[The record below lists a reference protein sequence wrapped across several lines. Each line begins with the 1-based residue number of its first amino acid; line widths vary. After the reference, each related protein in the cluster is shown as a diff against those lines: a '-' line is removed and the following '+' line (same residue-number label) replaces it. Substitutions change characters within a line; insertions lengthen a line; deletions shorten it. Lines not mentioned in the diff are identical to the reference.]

1 LSALDSLELQGSL
14 LIDFNVTASI
24 PPGVIN
30 QSSFGDVS
38 LSVLVNRFEAT
49 ASFGSSAFTL
59 NLPITLPGG
68 DGTIINFGL
77 TDSTFS
83 MDFFVRNANP
93 IDILELF
100 SGNQGNES
108 LNLEYGGTLDAY
120 LPLTVGIAD
129 VNIDVELTVHDSNL
143 FEPNPVVD
151 YAIDLCD
158 VTASMMDLF
167 EQLKAQIVGVIEA
180 PFGDLAVTVDI
191 DKITDPLV
199 QKVDAALANFTSNM
213 NVAMSS
219 EDCGRRLQE
228 TTTSNIPSTQDSR
241 TLTAKIKDA
250 IKSVNEALENAGIE
264 LSAEVTPYFD
274 SSTLSV
280 GVSVSL
286 SATIEQTASDVLEL
300 VPEYVSSSTNSSEG
314 SPNSTSVSKM
324 GLGSSSDAPVIDL
337 DELLSC
343 TNLAAGLD
351 VTFGVE
357 LMLTEIQGVI
367 FNGQPLDQALQR
379 GIALRIDTWGAFAE
393 MIVDPIEL
401 GITLFGRDI
410 NIRDSHF
417 AIAAELRSRGKFRAT
432 IEDMIAG
439 GSSIDTSPLI
449 PKLTLPFSTEFV
461 FDIPATDQ
469 IVVSPIIAVESEDL
483 VTEGLSFDFDM
494 DISTFLN
501 NDIVGANTLTAVLQN
516 ATDFLGRIASLQ
528 PAFNAAGNTP
538 SALDGFFSIVNQ
550 LNDLGDGLL
559 TYIELVNETQ
569 NLIPTELRPVIKH
582 SKHLSRRGCKDA
594 SERFANFSYTQLNN
608 SQVLPEGV
616 TFANFSSCEYLPHL
630 QQLLYSTDELNE
642 TVTYET
648 FVIIPDE
655 LAATLEEQL
664 GNKTEFNGKFVS

>member
-1 LSALDSLELQGSL
+1 
-14 LIDFNVTASI
+14 
-24 PPGVIN
+24 
-30 QSSFGDVS
+30 
-38 LSVLVNRFEAT
+38 
-49 ASFGSSAFTL
+49 
-59 NLPITLPGG
+59 
-68 DGTIINFGL
+68 
-77 TDSTFS
+77 
-83 MDFFVRNANP
+83 
-93 IDILELF
+93 
-100 SGNQGNES
+100 
-108 LNLEYGGTLDAY
+108 
-120 LPLTVGIAD
+120 
-129 VNIDVELTVHDSNL
+129 
-143 FEPNPVVD
+143 
-151 YAIDLCD
+151 
-158 VTASMMDLF
+158 
-167 EQLKAQIVGVIEA
+167 
-180 PFGDLAVTVDI
+180 
-191 DKITDPLV
+191 
-199 QKVDAALANFTSNM
+199 
-213 NVAMSS
+213 
-219 EDCGRRLQE
+219 
-228 TTTSNIPSTQDSR
+228 
-241 TLTAKIKDA
+241 
-250 IKSVNEALENAGIE
+250 VNEALENAGIE

-300 VPEYVSSSTNSSEG
+300 VSEYVSSSTNSSEG

-367 FNGQPLDQALQR
+367 FNGQPLDQALRR

-417 AIAAELRSRGKFRAT
+417 AIAAELRSRGEFRAT

-449 PKLTLPFSTEFV
+449 PVLTLPFSTEFV

-469 IVVSPIIAVESEDL
+469 IVLSPIIAVESEDL
-483 VTEGLSFDFDM
+483 ITEGLSFDFDM

-501 NDIVGANTLTAVLQN
+501 NDIVGVNTLTAVLQD
-516 ATDFLGRIASLQ
+516 ATVFLGQIATLQ